1 LPVPGGERAQE
12 QHEAPQ
18 GEVEQALAQIWAQV
32 LEVAQVGRHD
42 NFFELGGDSILSI
55 QIKAQ
60 AQQQGLQFALEAL
73 FERQTVAR
81 LAEVVT
87 RSADEAAST
96 LPTVA
101 PFALV
106 DAGVRERLPAGL
118 DDAYPASRMQMA
130 LLYHSDTS
138 QDAIVYQDVVCY
150 EVALAWDAATLQ
162 QVVDDLA
169 VQHPVLRTSFSMAHG
184 AEPLQLVWKNARMP
198 LTVLPSVRD
207 DAQANREL
215 DALITRE
222 TLTAFDWDTAPLCR
236 IHVLPLPAASYFHLC
251 VTFHHAILD
260 GWSETLLIKQL
271 LTRYRQA
278 LAGKP
283 PIADGKTL
291 PYREFIALEAAA
303 LASQDSRSYWQAQL
317 AQYTDAGLQ
326 PADGAL
332 GDRAATSRVEREI
345 EISDAVEE
353 RLTALAIAMG
363 VPLKSV
369 LLAAH
374 LKVLAVALGRS
385 DVISGV
391 TVNGRPEREGGER
404 TLGLFINTVPMR
416 ARLGGERWRD
426 LVRNVFER
434 ERETLP
440 HRRFPLAEIVKDCG
454 GMPFDTAFNF
464 TRFHVGEQMYSGEEA
479 PIRDRRGFAA
489 THFACVAEFMV
500 RPGENRLRCV
510 LIFDGAKLPLPR
522 QDTLAALYAQ
532 VLAAIAADP
541 DAYHA
546 GWPGVAAAQADAS
559 PDPLALPEG
568 FRKRRRGTM
577 PQPPVMAHSTESFQ

>member
-1 LPVPGGERAQE
+1 M
-12 QHEAPQ
+12 
-18 GEVEQALAQIWAQV
+18 
-32 LEVAQVGRHD
+32 
-42 NFFELGGDSILSI
+42 

-60 AQQQGLQFALEAL
+60 AQQQGLEFALEAL

-81 LAEVVT
+81 LAEVTT
-87 RSADEAAST
+87 RTTGAAVVP
-96 LPTVA
+96 LPRVA

-106 DAGVRERLPAGL
+106 DARVCERLPADV

-150 EVALAWDAATLQ
+150 EVALSWNAATLQ

-169 VQHPVLRTSFSMAHG
+169 VQHPVLRTSFSMAYG
-184 AEPLQLVWKNARMP
+184 TEPLQLVWKNARIP
-198 LTVLPSVRD
+198 LKVLPAAKDTV
-207 DAQANREL
+207 QANSEL
-215 DALITRE
+215 DALIARE
-222 TLTAFDWDTAPLCR
+222 TLTAFDWGTAPLCR
-236 IHVLPLPAASYFHLC
+236 IHVMPLPAASRFHLC

-260 GWSETLLIKQL
+260 GWSETLLVKQM
-271 LTRYRQA
+271 LTCYRHA
-278 LAGKP
+278 LTGQP
-283 PIADGKTL
+283 PLANGKTL
-291 PYREFIALEAAA
+291 PYREFIALEKAA
-303 LASQDSRSYWQAQL
+303 LGSEDSRTYWQAQL
-317 AQYTDAGLQ
+317 AQYTDASLE
-326 PADGAL
+326 PADGGL
-332 GDRAATSRVEREI
+332 GDHAATSRIEREI
-345 EISDAVEE
+345 EVADAVEE
-353 RLTALAIAMG
+353 RLNALAVAVG

-374 LKVLAVALGRS
+374 LKVLAVALGQS
-385 DVISGV
+385 DVITGV
-391 TVNGRPEREGGER
+391 TVNGRPEQEGGER

-416 ARLGGERWRD
+416 ARLGGGRWHD

-440 HRRFPLAEIVKDCG
+440 HRRFPLAEIVKSCG

-510 LIFDGAKLPLPR
+510 LIFDGAKVPLPR
-522 QDTLAALYAQ
+522 QEIVAALYAQ
-532 VLAAIAADP
+532 VLVAIAADP

-546 GWPGVAAAQADAS
+546 GWGGVVAAQAEL
-559 PDPLALPEG
+559 PLDPAILPEG
-568 FRKRRRGTM
+568 FRKRRRSAA
-577 PQPPVMAHSTESFQ
+577 PQPPVIDNSTELFQ